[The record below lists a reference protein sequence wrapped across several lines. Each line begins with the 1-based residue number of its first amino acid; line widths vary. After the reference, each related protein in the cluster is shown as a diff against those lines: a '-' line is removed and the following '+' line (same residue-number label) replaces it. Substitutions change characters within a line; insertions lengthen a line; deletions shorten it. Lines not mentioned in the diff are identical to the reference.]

1 MDNNRIKNLVKTK
14 IAINRLLSQKA
25 ALQNRMKTQENRK
38 RKARTRTLI
47 QLGGLLDLTPLLA
60 ICKIELGED
69 LQLDHSDK
77 SATLLGIL
85 SHLCDKIPENFT
97 DQDFEKFKSLGENFL
112 KR

>member
-1 MDNNRIKNLVKTK
+1 MTDSIKKTK
-14 IAINRLLSQKA
+14 IKIKRLLAQKA
-25 ALQNRMKTQENRK
+25 ALQHKIKKQENSK

-69 LQLDHSDK
+69 LQLDHPDK

-85 SHLCDKIPENFT
+85 SYFCDQIPEHFT
-97 DQDFEKFKSLGENFL
+97 DQDLAKFKSVGENLL
-112 KR
+112 KKSC

>member
-1 MDNNRIKNLVKTK
+1 MTDSITKTK
-14 IAINRLLSQKA
+14 IKINRLLAQKA
-25 ALQNRMKTQENRK
+25 TLQHKMKKQENSK

-69 LQLDHSDK
+69 LQLDHPDK

-85 SHLCDKIPENFT
+85 VNFCNKLPKHLT
-97 DQDFEKFKSLGENFL
+97 DQDLAEFKSVGKNLL
-112 KR
+112 KKDH

>member
-1 MDNNRIKNLVKTK
+1 MTDSLKITKTK
-14 IAINRLLSQKA
+14 INRLLAQKA
-25 ALQNRMKTQENRK
+25 ALQHKMKRQKNSK

-69 LQLDHSDK
+69 LQLDYPDK

-85 SHLCDKIPENFT
+85 SYFCDQIPEHFT
-97 DQDFEKFKSLGENFL
+97 DQDLAKFKSIGEDLL
-112 KR
+112 KKGR

>member
-1 MDNNRIKNLVKTK
+1 MTDPLKKTK
-14 IAINRLLSQKA
+14 IEINRLLAQKA
-25 ALQNRMKTQENRK
+25 ALRHKMKKQENSK

-69 LQLDHSDK
+69 LQLDHPDK

-85 SHLCDKIPENFT
+85 SHLCNKLPKHLT
-97 DQDFEKFKSLGENFL
+97 DQDLGKFKSVGKNLL
-112 KR
+112 KKSG